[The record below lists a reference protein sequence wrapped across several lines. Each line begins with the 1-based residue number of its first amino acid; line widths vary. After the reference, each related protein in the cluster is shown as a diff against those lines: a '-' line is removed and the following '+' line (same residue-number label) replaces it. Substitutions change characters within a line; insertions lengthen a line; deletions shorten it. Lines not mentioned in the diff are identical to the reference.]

1 MAGNSSMIPATH
13 FRDNGDDTAWW
24 VLTASDTIDPATG
37 ENYIDTLDRPCGVCG
52 GNGFT
57 SNEML
62 RDAPCPDC
70 IDGRHTFDVV
80 VQTCERY
87 DCPACIGDGPGSHD
101 RFRTNQVSII
111 PGMVLP
117 IYGGCP
123 DYEPADH
130 ICQCYDDQWTHHSSD
145 GPYTEEQVTL
155 PSAAA
160 PGMWAVKLRV
170 G

>member
-1 MAGNSSMIPATH
+1 MIPATH

-52 GNGFT
+52 G
-57 SNEML
+57 ERL
-62 RDAPCPDC
+62 RYDGIHDC
-70 IDGRHTFDVV
+70 DICDGTGRHTIGAEIAW
-80 VQTCERY
+80 QTEVDAY
-87 DCPACIGDGPGSHD
+87 ES
-101 RFRTNQVSII
+101 RTLRASVI

-117 IYGGCP
+117 IRDNET
-123 DYEPADH
+123 DYDPPN
-130 ICQCYDDQWTHHSSD
+130 HSGD
-145 GPYTEEQVTL
+145 MFLCAAGTAYIDTPEDYMTDVTL